1 MIYKFLFYLILLLL
15 FTIFIAVNNKPIELN
30 LIFKKIEIPLF
41 LFALIS
47 FLVGFIFSFI
57 LLFKIILKKRKQ
69 IPKKDEVH

>member
-41 LFALIS
+41 LFAQIS

>member
-1 MIYKFLFYLILLLL
+1 MIYKFLFYLILILL